1 MATIRHRF
9 GRAANQF
16 IHKTYCRGPLKG
28 HNKRTNGAPR
38 RPPVSTSFVLG
49 EIHHV
54 AVRRAENAADEVTV
68 GPVRDSCVNVDL
80 TTLLHLGDDARL
92 DRHAEDFNRIL
103 GCNKFVFTPD
113 SIRER
118 SLSRFRSFASIHRT
132 QLQGT
137 RRLFWEYGQIVSV
150 RAYSGDGAHSEPLY
164 KSTTGYYD
172 ILEVAS
178 AATQAQIKTAYYK
191 QSFIY
196 HPDRNA
202 GSVTATARFSE
213 ISEAYAVLGN
223 KALRKK
229 YDRGLLTQSDLLSTS
244 RATGKESTGGSGKP
258 SQIKRSMMS
267 ADGRGGVY
275 NFDKFFKEHYQEQL
289 QRDKDIRARK
299 EEMLGKSNE
308 TTKEMKLGLVTEMG
322 LGIILVMT
330 VAMIL
335 LLKPK

>member
-16 IHKTYCRGPLKG
+16 VYKTYCRYLPKG

-38 RPPVSTSFVLG
+38 LSPVSTNIMLG
-49 EIHHV
+49 EIQHV
-54 AVRRAENAADEVTV
+54 AVSRAENAADEVTV
-68 GPVRDSCVNVDL
+68 GPVRDSCVSVNL
-80 TTLLHLGDDARL
+80 TTLLHLGDDAQLDRDTDDCSRRLGCSNVFRL
-92 DRHAEDFNRIL
+92 DGSRQEA
-103 GCNKFVFTPD
+103 
-113 SIRER
+113 
-118 SLSRFRSFASIHRT
+118 SRFRGFASLYRT
-132 QLQGT
+132 RLQGT
-137 RRLFWEYGQIVSV
+137 RRLFWGYGQIVSV
-150 RAYSGDGAHSEPLY
+150 RACTGDGAHSEALY
-164 KSTTGYYD
+164 KTKMGYYD

-202 GSVTATARFSE
+202 GSEEATARFSA
-213 ISEAYAVLGN
+213 ISEAYTVLGN

-244 RATGKESTGGSGKP
+244 RPTGKESTGASGKQ

-299 EEMLGKSNE
+299 EEMLQKNNA
-308 TTKEMKLGLVTEMG
+308 TTKEMKLGLITEMG